1 MTIYI
6 ALLRGINVG
15 GHNVIKMAE
24 LKSLFESMGFG
35 SVKTYIQSGN
45 VLFESDQEVD
55 QLRQRIE
62 QEVYKG
68 FGFSVP
74 VILRTAKELEQII
87 NNCPFKADALS
98 EGESLHISFLTKV
111 PSDEAINHVLTY
123 NSETEECKFIGKEIY
138 LFFRQS
144 IRHSKLS
151 IQLQKIDVPGTLR
164 NWKTI
169 NKLATM
175 AKEMGD

>member
-15 GHNVIKMAE
+15 GHRLIKMSD
-24 LKSLFESMGFG
+24 LKQLLETMGLDK
-35 SVKTYIQSGN
+35 VQTYIQSGN
-45 VLFESDQEVD
+45 VLFVTKQDSK
-55 QLRQRIE
+55 QLSQRIQHE
-62 QEVYKG
+62 IETK

-74 VILRTAKELEQII
+74 VILRTSIELDQII
-87 NNCPFKADALS
+87 KNCPFKVDTLL
-98 EGESLHISFLTKV
+98 EGESIQLSLLAELPPLEGLSHLLKFQNGI
-111 PSDEAINHVLTY
+111 DEYQIEGEN
-123 NSETEECKFIGKEIY
+123 IY

-144 IRHSKLS
+144 IRNSKLAA
-151 IQLQKIDVPGTLR
+151 QLQKIGVPSTIR

-175 AKEMGD
+175 AKGME

>member
-15 GHNVIKMAE
+15 GHRLIKMADLRHLLE
-24 LKSLFESMGFG
+24 KMGLDK
-35 SVKTYIQSGN
+35 VQTYIQSGN
-45 VLFESDQEVD
+45 VLFESEQDSK
-55 QLRQRIE
+55 QLSCRIQHE
-62 QEVYKG
+62 IDTK

-74 VILRTAKELEQII
+74 VILRTSIELDQII
-87 NNCPFKADALS
+87 ENCPFNVGTLL
-98 EGESLHISFLTKV
+98 EGESIQLSLLAELPPREGVNHLLKFQNDT
-111 PSDEAINHVLTY
+111 DEYQIEGEN
-123 NSETEECKFIGKEIY
+123 IY

-144 IRHSKLS
+144 IRNSKLAA
-151 IQLQKIDVPGTLR
+151 QLQKIGVPSTVR

-175 AKEMGD
+175 AKAME